1 MCIKLVLKST
11 INCMQ
16 YVSRTLKCTVGH
28 NCGLT
33 PFIDVFIEEVPTTM
47 SLRGKNFRHRMYSI
61 NRITEPT
68 VCPRRALYNN
78 WNGR

>member
-1 MCIKLVLKST
+1 MCIKLVLRSA

-16 YVSRTLKCTVGH
+16 YVSRNLKCTVGH

-47 SLRGKNFRHRMYSI
+47 LLRGKKLSASDVQYQQD
-61 NRITEPT
+61 NRTDSVSTPCT
-68 VCPRRALYNN
+68 V
-78 WNGR
+78 

>member
-1 MCIKLVLKST
+1 MCIKSVLRST

-33 PFIDVFIEEVPTTM
+33 PFIDVFIEEVKT
-47 SLRGKNFRHRMYSI
+47 RRFGV
-61 NRITEPT
+61 TEDVAT
-68 VCPRRALYNN
+68 AKDVQTQRVGE
-78 WNGR
+78 WNLVGERKPSDWIG